1 MDNRIDLLVE
11 ARSKDLVDL
20 NKQIWSLAETALEE
34 KESSYLLSSYL
45 EEHGFSVQRGLAGMD
60 TAFLAQWGCGSPRIL
75 YLAEY
80 DALSQLGQ
88 NTVPYESPIAG
99 KNGHACGHNLLGVG
113 AVGAAM
119 ALKDYLQNSRISGT
133 VALMGCPAEEIMV
146 GKIKLAEAG
155 YFKDYDIALTWHPD
169 SVNQVSEYRYQAM
182 YSVQFSFYG
191 KPSHAAVSPEAGRSA
206 LDAVELMNVGANYLR
221 EHIDPG
227 ARIHYVIQ
235 HGGEKPN
242 IVPAFAQSWYYIRA
256 PRNEI
261 AADLFSRVCDIAQG
275 AALMTGTKVET
286 EVLSSCPATFIN
298 HALNNILREAFEV
311 VGAPKWDEADFA
323 FAKKIQEHFPLE
335 QTLSQIEAHPRLY
348 QNKTC
353 SLDTEIS
360 PLAGRPFAY
369 PASSDVSKV
378 STIIPTGQIMVACYP
393 IGTAGHS
400 WPITACAGMQIGW
413 KGMLTAAKVLALAGR
428 RICEDP
434 DLLNR
439 IRLGS

>member
-1 MDNRIDLLVE
+1 MDNQIDVLVKNRQEELVE
-11 ARSKDLVDL
+11 LS
-20 NKQIWSLAETALEE
+20 KQIWSLAETALEE
-34 KESSYLLSSYL
+34 KESSQLLSSYL
-45 EEHGFSVQRGLAGMD
+45 ETHGFSVERGLAGMD
-60 TAFLAQWGCGSPRIL
+60 TAFLAQWGSGSPRIL

-80 DALSQLGQ
+80 DALSLLGQ
-88 NTVPYESPIAG
+88 DAVPYESPIAG

-119 ALKDYLQNSRISGT
+119 ALRDYLQISGTPGT

-155 YFKDYDIALTWHPD
+155 FFKDYDLALTWHPD
-169 SVNQVSEYRYQAM
+169 AVNLVSEYRYQAM
-182 YSVQFSFYG
+182 YSMRFSFYG

-242 IVPAFAQSWYYIRA
+242 IVPAYAQSWYYIRA
-256 PRNEI
+256 PRDEI
-261 AADLFSRVCDIAQG
+261 ADDIFNRVCDIAQG
-275 AALMTGTKVET
+275 AALMTGTKVERQ
-286 EVLSSCPATFIN
+286 VLSYCPATRIN
-298 HALNNILREAFEV
+298 HALNDLLKEAFDV
-311 VGAPKWDEADFA
+311 VGAPQWDEADLA
-323 FAKKIQEHFPLE
+323 FAKKIQEQFPAE
-335 QTLSQIEAHPRLY
+335 QVLSQLEAYPRLC
-348 QNKTC
+348 QNKAC
-353 SLDTEIS
+353 PLDTGIS
-360 PLAGRPFAY
+360 ALTGRPFAH

-393 IGTAGHS
+393 IGAAGHT

-413 KGMLTAAKVLALAGR
+413 SGMVTAAKVLALAGR

-434 DLLNR
+434 SLLND
-439 IRLGS
+439 IRAEF